1 MRLHSVYLFL
11 VGFGEP
17 SSCTFDCG
25 LLGFLGLRR
34 FPISHAGK
42 SFYDFGPRRWLLIRD
57 NQLTLGA
64 FVKVV
69 ILGPAL
75 RGHSEDKKQSK
86 PNCEIQSCTS
96 SSGFCGVEARKP
108 RRSDTI

>member
-57 NQLTLGA
+57 NQLTLGT

-69 ILGPAL
+69 IIGLAL
-75 RGHSEDKKQSK
+75 RDHGETKTKGQTNCKPQSH
-86 PNCEIQSCTS
+86 TS
-96 SSGFCGVEARKP
+96 PRLSDPLVCSSMVFF
-108 RRSDTI
+108 